1 VAGYTVVNLMG
12 VEDQAPR
19 FGYAPNI
26 EARFAGGDLG
36 LEQSGLSHQRYAP
49 NFRQPFG
56 HSHKQQEELYV
67 VVGGRGRLK
76 LDDEIVDVKQWDAV
90 RIPPEITRCVEAG
103 PDGIELIIF
112 GAPSVA
118 PSPMDDVNPAPNWWT
133 D

>member
-1 VAGYTVVNLMG
+1 VAEYTVVNLME

-36 LEQSGLSHQRYAP
+36 LESSGISHQRYAP

-56 HSHKQQEELYV
+56 HRHKRQEELYV
-67 VVGGRGRLK
+67 VVAGSGRLK

-103 PDGIELIIF
+103 PDGIEVLCF
-112 GAPSVA
+112 GAPSMEGSA
-118 PSPMDDVNPAPNWWT
+118 MDDVEPAPDWWT

>member
-1 VAGYTVVNLMG
+1 MD
-12 VEDQAPR
+12 VEDQAPN

-36 LEQSGLSHQRYAP
+36 LERSGISHQRYAP

-56 HSHKQQEELYV
+56 HSHKQQEEVCV
-67 VVGGRGRLK
+67 VVAGSGRLK

-90 RIPPEITRCVEAG
+90 RIRPEITRCVEAG
-103 PDGIELIIF
+103 PDGIEVLAF
-112 GAPSVA
+112 GAPGMGKSA
-118 PSPMDDVNPAPNWWT
+118 MEDVEPAPNWWT

>member
-1 VAGYTVVNLMG
+1 VAGFTVVNLMD
-12 VEDQAPR
+12 VEDQAPN

-26 EARFAGGDLG
+26 QARFAGGDLG
-36 LEQSGLSHQRYAP
+36 LENSGISHQRYAP

-67 VVGGRGRLK
+67 IAAGSGRLK

-90 RIPPEITRCVEAG
+90 RIPPEVVRCVEAG
-103 PDGIELIIF
+103 PEGIEVLCF
-112 GAPSVA
+112 GAPSTGDSA
-118 PSPMDDVNPAPNWWT
+118 MDDVVPAPNWWT

>member
-1 VAGYTVVNLMG
+1 VAGYTVVNLMD

-26 EARFAGGDLG
+26 EARFAGGALG
-36 LEQSGLSHQRYAP
+36 LENSGVSHQRYAP

-67 VVGGRGRLK
+67 VVAGSGRLK

-90 RIPPEITRCVEAG
+90 RIPPEVTRCVEAG
-103 PDGIELIIF
+103 PDGIEVLCF
-112 GAPSVA
+112 GAPSTSA
-118 PSPMDDVNPAPNWWT
+118 SPADDVVPAPNWWN